1 MTCRFFSTLV
11 FWALRPGSVVV
22 HVVACPGGFPSH
34 RATGRRAPEVST
46 ITWKRAHKHVPF
58 PFGNHRSSRRA
69 CFPCWMPSPLRQSSL
84 LCLRPKRLLNS
95 MSFSWDSFTT
105 ARKAS
110 MLFEKARRAERMGG
124 SIGAGCIMDSAM
136 SSSAS
141 RLHSKYLIHSRQFST
156 CQNILDAIVEQS
168 EEDVCWHKVA
178 ASFKAINTRRWR
190 ERIQDERAST
200 SKEEARV

>member
-1 MTCRFFSTLV
+1 
-11 FWALRPGSVVV
+11 
-22 HVVACPGGFPSH
+22 
-34 RATGRRAPEVST
+34 
-46 ITWKRAHKHVPF
+46 
-58 PFGNHRSSRRA
+58 
-69 CFPCWMPSPLRQSSL
+69 
-84 LCLRPKRLLNS
+84 
-95 MSFSWDSFTT
+95 
-105 ARKAS
+105 

-141 RLHSKYLIHSRQFST
+141 RLHSKYLIHSSQFST
-156 CQNILDAIVEQS
+156 CQNILDATVEQS